1 VGVSIAARDTALHA
15 LVPVERLLR
24 RAEPDAVPDLLELR
38 AALESTAGR
47 TVTRGRAAR
56 FLALTQT
63 SIDRWIVDGAIPT
76 VIDIDGK
83 TMVPTRELVRLRVEM
98 DDARRQGAQRPLGVV
113 VRQRRERA
121 KALPLGEIAP
131 PELLAELVSTGHRR
145 AEVVDLAVHRLLA
158 RDLDERVIAIA
169 RWQLEAAAQDGV
181 LHAVWAERWRVLLGR
196 APAALRASIAD
207 DTVEAA
213 RLRQTSPFKGL
224 VPHEDRR
231 ALMHRL
237 VGAA

>member
-1 VGVSIAARDTALHA
+1 MSTAARDTALHA

-24 RAEPDAVPDLLELR
+24 RAEPDDVPDLLDVR

-63 SIDRWIVDGAIPT
+63 SIDRWIADGAIPT
-76 VIDIDGK
+76 VLDIDGK

-98 DDARRQGAQRPLGVV
+98 DDARRQGAQRPLSVV
-113 VRQRRERA
+113 VRRRRDRA
-121 KALPLGEIAP
+121 QQLSFGEIAP
-131 PELLAELVSTGHRR
+131 PDLLADLTSPGHRR
-145 AEVVDLAVHRLLA
+145 AEVVDLAVHRLLLQ
-158 RDLDERVIAIA
+158 DLDERAIAIA
-169 RWQLEAAAQDGV
+169 RWQLEAAADDGV
-181 LHAVWAERWRVLLGR
+181 LHAVWAERWRALLDLVPR
-196 APAALRASIAD
+196 ELSAVIAA
-207 DTVEAA
+207 DTAEGA

-231 ALMHRL
+231 ALMRHL
-237 VGAA
+237 AEAA

>member
-1 VGVSIAARDTALHA
+1 MAAAARDTALHA
-15 LVPVERLLR
+15 LLPVERLLR
-24 RAEPDAVPDLLELR
+24 HADPAAVPDLLELR
-38 AALESTAGR
+38 VALESTAGR

-63 SIDRWIVDGAIPT
+63 SVDRWIADGAIPT

-98 DDARRQGAQRPLGVV
+98 DAARWQGAQRPLGVV

-121 KALPLGEIAP
+121 KAVPLGEIAP
-131 PELLAELVSTGHRR
+131 PELLAELASTGHRR

-158 RDLDERVIAIA
+158 RDLDERAIAIA

-181 LHAVWAERWRVLLGR
+181 LHAVWAERWRTLLER
-196 APAALRASIAD
+196 APTELCASITA

-224 VPHEDRR
+224 VAHEDRR

>member
-1 VGVSIAARDTALHA
+1 MGVSIAARDTALHA

-38 AALESTAGR
+38 AALELTAGR

-98 DDARRQGAQRPLGVV
+98 DDARRQGAQRPLSVV
-113 VRQRRERA
+113 VRQRKESA
-121 KALPLGEIAP
+121 TSLPVETFIVPTGEAQH
-131 PELLAELVSTGHRR
+131 GHRP
-145 AEVVDLAVHRLLA
+145 AEISDLAVHRLIAHGLTP
-158 RDLDERVIAIA
+158 LEIAIA
-169 RWQLEAAAQDGV
+169 EWQLEAARAEGRLHPSWYAAWREVFDAGEVRIREV
-181 LHAVWAERWRVLLGR
+181 LAEDSSD
-196 APAALRASIAD
+196 AAS
-207 DTVEAA
+207 
-213 RLRQTSPFKGL
+213 LRQTSPFKGQAR
-224 VPHEDRR
+224 HEDRR
-231 ALMHRL
+231 RLFDALDERR
-237 VGAA
+237 AA

>member
-1 VGVSIAARDTALHA
+1 
-15 LVPVERLLR
+15 
-24 RAEPDAVPDLLELR
+24 
-38 AALESTAGR
+38 
-47 TVTRGRAAR
+47 
-56 FLALTQT
+56 
-63 SIDRWIVDGAIPT
+63 
-76 VIDIDGK
+76 
-83 TMVPTRELVRLRVEM
+83 MVPTRELVRLRVEM
-98 DDARRQGAQRPLGVV
+98 DAARWQGAQRPLGVV

-121 KALPLGEIAP
+121 KAVPLGEIAP
-131 PELLAELVSTGHRR
+131 PELLAELASTGHRR

-158 RDLDERVIAIA
+158 RDLDERAIAIA

-181 LHAVWAERWRVLLGR
+181 RQAVWAERWRTLLER
-196 APAALRASIAD
+196 APTELCASITA

-224 VPHEDRR
+224 VAHEDRR

>member
-1 VGVSIAARDTALHA
+1 MRTAARDTALHA

-63 SIDRWIVDGAIPT
+63 SIDRWIADGAIPT

-83 TMVPTRELVRLRVEM
+83 TMVPTRELIRLRVEM
-98 DDARRQGAQRPLGVV
+98 DDVRRHGAQRPLSVV
-113 VRQRRERA
+113 VRQRRDRA
-121 KALPLGEIAP
+121 THVPFTEIAP
-131 PELLAELVSTGHRR
+131 PDLLAELTSPGHRR
-145 AEVVDLAVHRLLA
+145 AEVVDLAVHRLLT
-158 RDLDERVIAIA
+158 RDLDERAVAIA
-169 RWQLEAAAQDGV
+169 RWQLEAAAHDGV
-181 LHAVWAERWRVLLGR
+181 LHAVWAERWRALLER
-196 APAALRASIAD
+196 APAELRTLIAA
-207 DTVEAA
+207 DTPEAA

-231 ALMHRL
+231 ALMQYL
-237 VGAA
+237 VEAA

>member
-1 VGVSIAARDTALHA
+1 MTTAARDTALHA
-15 LVPVERLLR
+15 LLPVERLLR
-24 RAEPDAVPDLLELR
+24 RADPAAVADLLELR

-56 FLALTQT
+56 FLAPTQT
-63 SIDRWIVDGAIPT
+63 SVDRWIADGAIPT
-76 VIDIDGK
+76 VIDLDGK

-98 DDARRQGAQRPLGVV
+98 DAARRQGAQRPLGVV

-121 KALPLGEIAP
+121 QAVPLGEIAP
-131 PELLAELVSTGHRR
+131 PELLAELASTGHRR

-158 RDLDERVIAIA
+158 RDLDERAIAIA
-169 RWQLEAAAQDGV
+169 RWQLEAAAQDGL
-181 LHAVWAERWRVLLGR
+181 LHAVWAERWRTLLGR
-196 APAALRASIAD
+196 EPTELRASITA

>member
-1 VGVSIAARDTALHA
+1 MSTAARDTALHA

-24 RAEPDAVPDLLELR
+24 RAEPGDVPDLLDLR

-63 SIDRWIVDGAIPT
+63 SIDRWIADGAIPT
-76 VIDIDGK
+76 VLDIDGK

-98 DDARRQGAQRPLGVV
+98 DDARRQGAQRPLSVV
-113 VRQRRERA
+113 VRRRRDRA
-121 KALPLGEIAP
+121 KQLSFDDIAP
-131 PELLAELVSTGHRR
+131 PDLLADLTSPGHRR
-145 AEVVDLAVHRLLA
+145 AEVVDLAVHRLLLQ
-158 RDLDERVIAIA
+158 DLDERAIAIA
-169 RWQLEAAAQDGV
+169 RWQLEAAADDGA
-181 LHAVWAERWRVLLGR
+181 LHAVWAERWRALLDLVPR
-196 APAALRASIAD
+196 ELSAVIAA
-207 DTVEAA
+207 DTAEGA

-231 ALMHRL
+231 ALMRHL
-237 VGAA
+237 AEAA

>member
-1 VGVSIAARDTALHA
+1 MTAATRDTALHA
-15 LVPVERLLR
+15 LLPVERLLR
-24 RAEPDAVPDLLELR
+24 HADPAAVPDLLELR
-38 AALESTAGR
+38 VALESTAGR

-63 SIDRWIVDGAIPT
+63 SVDRWIADGAIPT

-98 DDARRQGAQRPLGVV
+98 DAARWQGAQRPLGVV

-121 KALPLGEIAP
+121 KAVPLGEIAP
-131 PELLAELVSTGHRR
+131 PELLAELASTGHRR

-158 RDLDERVIAIA
+158 RDLDERAIAIA

-181 LHAVWAERWRVLLGR
+181 LHAVWAERWRTLLER
-196 APAALRASIAD
+196 APTELCASITA

-224 VPHEDRR
+224 VAHEDRR

>member
-1 VGVSIAARDTALHA
+1 MTAAARDTALHA
-15 LVPVERLLR
+15 LLPVERLLR
-24 RAEPDAVPDLLELR
+24 HADPAAVPDLLELR
-38 AALESTAGR
+38 VALESTAGR
-47 TVTRGRAAR
+47 TITRGRAAR

-63 SIDRWIVDGAIPT
+63 SVDRWIADGAIPT

-98 DDARRQGAQRPLGVV
+98 DAARWQGAQRPLGVV

-121 KALPLGEIAP
+121 KAVPLGEIAP
-131 PELLAELVSTGHRR
+131 PELLAELASTGHRR

-158 RDLDERVIAIA
+158 RDLDERAIAIA

-181 LHAVWAERWRVLLGR
+181 LHAVWAERWRTLLER
-196 APAALRASIAD
+196 APTELCASITA

-224 VPHEDRR
+224 VAHEDRR

>member
-1 VGVSIAARDTALHA
+1 MAAAARDTALHA
-15 LVPVERLLR
+15 LLPVERLLR
-24 RAEPDAVPDLLELR
+24 HADPAAVPDLLELR
-38 AALESTAGR
+38 VALESTAGR

-63 SIDRWIVDGAIPT
+63 RVDRWIADGAIPT

-98 DDARRQGAQRPLGVV
+98 DAARRQGAQRQLGVV

-121 KALPLGEIAP
+121 KAVPLGEIAP
-131 PELLAELVSTGHRR
+131 PELLAELASTGHRR

-158 RDLDERVIAIA
+158 RDLDERAIAIA

-181 LHAVWAERWRVLLGR
+181 LHAVWAERWRTLLER
-196 APAALRASIAD
+196 APTELCASITA

-224 VPHEDRR
+224 VAHEDRR

>member
-1 VGVSIAARDTALHA
+1 MPAAARDTALHA
-15 LVPVERLLR
+15 LLPVERLLR
-24 RAEPDAVPDLLELR
+24 HADPAAVSDLLELR
-38 AALESTAGR
+38 VALESTAGR

-63 SIDRWIVDGAIPT
+63 SVDRWIADGAIPT

-98 DDARRQGAQRPLGVV
+98 DAARWQGAQRPLGVV

-121 KALPLGEIAP
+121 KAVPLGEIAP
-131 PELLAELVSTGHRR
+131 PELLAELASTGHRR

-158 RDLDERVIAIA
+158 RDLDER
-169 RWQLEAAAQDGV
+169 
-181 LHAVWAERWRVLLGR
+181 
-196 APAALRASIAD
+196 APTELCASITA

-224 VPHEDRR
+224 VAHEDRR

>member
-1 VGVSIAARDTALHA
+1 MSTAARDTALHA

-24 RAEPDAVPDLLELR
+24 RAEPGDVPDLLDLR

-63 SIDRWIVDGAIPT
+63 SIDRWIADGAIPT
-76 VIDIDGK
+76 VLDIDGK

-98 DDARRQGAQRPLGVV
+98 DDARRQGAQRPLSVV
-113 VRQRRERA
+113 VRRRREQA
-121 KALPLGEIAP
+121 KQLSFGEIAP
-131 PELLAELVSTGHRR
+131 PDLLADLTSPGHRR
-145 AEVVDLAVHRLLA
+145 AEVVDLAVHRLLLQ
-158 RDLDERVIAIA
+158 DLDERAIAIA
-169 RWQLEAAAQDGV
+169 RWQLEAAADDGV
-181 LHAVWAERWRVLLGR
+181 LHAVWAERWRALLDLVPR
-196 APAALRASIAD
+196 ELSAVIAA
-207 DTVEAA
+207 DTAEGA

-231 ALMHRL
+231 ALMRHL
-237 VGAA
+237 AEAA

>member
-1 VGVSIAARDTALHA
+1 
-15 LVPVERLLR
+15 
-24 RAEPDAVPDLLELR
+24 
-38 AALESTAGR
+38 
-47 TVTRGRAAR
+47 
-56 FLALTQT
+56 
-63 SIDRWIVDGAIPT
+63 
-76 VIDIDGK
+76 
-83 TMVPTRELVRLRVEM
+83 MVPTRELVRLRVEM
-98 DDARRQGAQRPLGVV
+98 DAARWQGAQRPLGVV

-121 KALPLGEIAP
+121 KAVPLGEIAP
-131 PELLAELVSTGHRR
+131 PELLAELASTGHRR

-158 RDLDERVIAIA
+158 RDLDERAIAIA

-181 LHAVWAERWRVLLGR
+181 LHAVWAERWRTLLER
-196 APAALRASIAD
+196 APTELCASITA

-224 VPHEDRR
+224 VAHEDRR